1 MRWSVSWEAILV
13 GVLIFVVWV
22 GLDGSYPRLAAV
34 GDGWD
39 PHKHFGEDSSLAW
52 FFISVRI
59 FGSSIV
65 VPPIEEVFYR
75 SFLYRYFVRV
85 NFLTMPLGQFH
96 ALSFFVTSI
105 LFGLIHPDRWVAAI
119 LCV

>member
-1 MRWSVSWEAILV
+1 LVGAWLIWEMRSFVPEMRWSVSWEAILV
-13 GVLIFVVWV
+13 GVVIFVVWV

-34 GDGWD
+34 GDGWN
-39 PHKHFGEDSSLAW
+39 PHKHFGQDSSLAW
-52 FFISVRI
+52 FFISARI
-59 FGSSIV
+59 LGSSIV

-105 LFGLIHPDRWVAAI
+105 
-119 LCV
+119 